1 MLTSEDRQW
10 LRQLNQGDREAWQRI
25 YEKYRVRLFTMAL
38 ALTGRPELAEDCL
51 QDVFVHLA
59 ERAGYLQVRSNL
71 FGYLTMALLNR
82 ARDVLRR
89 SARQVSEPVE
99 QIGKSYPGPSPL
111 DRMIRDEQFAALVR
125 ALGQLPLEQREVFI
139 LHNQG
144 GLSFRTIADQ
154 QGVSLRTVHSR
165 YRYAIEKLRTLL
177 HVEVFHGR

>member
-10 LRQLNQGDREAWQRI
+10 IRQLNQGNREAWQRI
-25 YEKYRVRLFTMAL
+25 YETYRVRLFTMAL

-59 ERAGYLQVRSNL
+59 ERAGYLQVHSNL

-89 SARQVSEPVE
+89 SARQLSEPGE
-99 QIGKSYPGPSPL
+99 HIGKPYPGSSPL
-111 DRMIRDEQFAALVR
+111 DGMIRDEQFAALVR